1 MLEVQTDLSSGSIPT
16 NYGTSS
22 GSNAVY
28 SGLSG
33 LSGFLKGIVGTDFG
47 VGNYLDYRKEG
58 IDREY
63 NAEQAQLARD
73 FNSLEAQ
80 KQRDFEERMSNTAY
94 QRAVDDMKKAGI
106 NPILAFS
113 QGGASTPSGSAA
125 AGSAAAG
132 SSGRRS
138 SDSGSIGS
146 SDSLLGKAMSIA
158 KVVAGAYTGNFG
170 MAASGVA
177 GLTSTTTATNV
188 YNVRNFYSNK
198 K

>member
-1 MLEVQTDLSSGSIPT
+1 MDVQTDLSSGSVPT

-33 LSGFLKGIVGTDFG
+33 VSGFMKGIIGTDFG
-47 VGNYLDYRKEG
+47 IGSFLDYRKEG

-63 NAEQAQLARD
+63 NAEQAQLARE
-73 FNSLEAQ
+73 FNSQEAQ

-94 QRAVDDMKKAGI
+94 QRAVEDMKKAGI
-106 NPILAFS
+106 NPILAVS

-125 AGSAAAG
+125 SGSAASG

-138 SDSGSIGS
+138 SDSGSLGS
-146 SDSLLGKAMSIA
+146 KDSLVGKVMSIA

-170 MAASGVA
+170 MAASGVSD
-177 GLTSTTTATNV
+177 LTSTTNATNV